1 MTRFE
6 YKTIDIPTTKKNA
19 FSMTKI
25 DKEKL
30 KETLKGLGEQGWELI
45 TTLENT
51 YSGSMME
58 NILVFKRAV
67 S

>member
-6 YKTIDIPTTKKNA
+6 YKTVDIPTKKKNA
-19 FSMTKI
+19 FSMLKI

-30 KETLKGLGEQGWELI
+30 NQTLKGLGEQGWELM
-45 TTLENT
+45 TTIENNF
-51 YSGSMME
+51 SGSMME